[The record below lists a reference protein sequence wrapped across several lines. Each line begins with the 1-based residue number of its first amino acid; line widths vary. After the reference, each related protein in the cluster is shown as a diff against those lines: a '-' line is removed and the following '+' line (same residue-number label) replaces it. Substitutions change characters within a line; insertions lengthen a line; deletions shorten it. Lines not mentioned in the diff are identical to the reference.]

1 MASFVEF
8 KGWGGSPV
16 AVNPDNVFAITP
28 KEEYPEVTK
37 IFTHSTKE
45 YFNVAEDYKTV
56 LSKLR
61 EEINIVYEKPIPIPP
76 PPFEEQKGGNA

>member
-8 KGWGGSPV
+8 KGWGGDPV
-16 AVNPDNVFAITP
+16 AINPNNVYAVTP
-28 KEEYPEVTK
+28 KVRHPEVTE
-37 IFTHSTKE
+37 IYTHNDTE
-45 YFNVAEDYKTV
+45 CFNVAEDYKTV

-76 PPFEEQKGGNA
+76 PPFGIES